1 MGNGRGGELLR
12 YVVCFIIA
20 LLLMILTAQK
30 AC

>member
-1 MGNGRGGELLR
+1 MGDGLGTNVLR
-12 YVVCFIIA
+12 FIVCFIIA